1 MVLARTFTVLAVGAM
16 LGLAVSPAGADQRR
30 GRGGDQGDRDG
41 QRRAGPVDPYP
52 PYPDAGRADGRR
64 DRFRGAGPMW
74 PRGARPFYPDWGP
87 IVSLPG
93 VGGRNRGWEPGPVFH
108 GARGW
113 YPYRSYG
120 PRVRFA
126 NPYYAFRPRVS
137 AGIGLWVGFPVPFP
151 AYGYGYP
158 NPYGAYSYGP
168 SYGPSYGY
176 PAPYPYPV
184 PYPVPYPAPNYPAQ
198 IPQGSVSV
206 APAPMGYGGV
216 SFEITPSDAEVW
228 VDGGYAGRADEF
240 DPGGPPLSLTPGP
253 HRIELRAPGHR
264 PLAFDVTVTAGQ
276 VIPYQGALQP
286 GL

>member
-1 MVLARTFTVLAVGAM
+1 MILARTLTVLAVGAM

-41 QRRAGPVDPYP
+41 QRRARPAN
-52 PYPDAGRADGRR
+52 PYPDSGRADGRAGR
-64 DRFRGAGPMW
+64 PRGAVPVS
-74 PRGARPFYPDWGP
+74 PRGARPVYPNQGP

-93 VGGRNRGWEPGPVFH
+93 ARNWGWGPGPIFQ

-137 AGIGLWVGFPVPFP
+137 IGVGLWVGFPVPFP
-151 AYGYGYP
+151 AYGYVNPY
-158 NPYGAYSYGP
+158 PYGAYSYGP
-168 SYGPSYGY
+168 SYGY
-176 PAPYPYPV
+176 PGAYPYPV
-184 PYPVPYPAPNYPAQ
+184 PYPVPYPAPSYPAQ
-198 IPQGSVSV
+198 VPQGSVSV
-206 APAPMGYGGV
+206 APAPVSYGGV
-216 SFEITPSDAEVW
+216 SFQITPADAEVW

-264 PLAFDVTVTAGQ
+264 PLTFDVTVTAGQ